1 MITGIVMFLL
11 ALLMMGVIAVMD
23 YYIMLVYGS
32 MVFVLIGLLINYR
45 FRGILTDL
53 YFVDGVS
60 LNLIL
65 LSV

>member
-1 MITGIVMFLL
+1 MFLL

>member
-1 MITGIVMFLL
+1 
-11 ALLMMGVIAVMD
+11 MMGVIAVMD